1 VTPELKVG
9 VIGCGE
15 HASGHFKMIER
26 EPRMRLVAVADL
38 DEKRLERVRAE
49 HAPEQT
55 FQDYRAMLDAIDLDA
70 VYICTMPMVILPI
83 ALECLDRG
91 VNASVEK
98 PAGMNSG
105 ETRQMLAAAQA
116 SGAKAM
122 VSFDRRFQPE
132 ILAVRALLQARG
144 GAEHVVA
151 NFHYPSLPDLY
162 RDLPDPDLWRRLPP
176 MIICAGIHHVDLL
189 RWLAG
194 RAPEEAAAVDEVF
207 AHAWDGPR
215 EGTQRQNAIVRFDTD
230 CHGAVMTHCG
240 VGGGRPV
247 EAHAEDLSI
256 YFDPAGPFNMFGRV
270 SPRMFIGGKPWEQP
284 LDLDA
289 VGGAGFN
296 ETTHFADC
304 LLNGAKPWTSL
315 DDAVKSLELCEA
327 ILGGHKGP
335 MNAWA
340 PPWAAQPAQLR

>member
-1 VTPELKVG
+1 MSELKVG
-9 VIGCGE
+9 VIGSGE
-15 HASGHFKMIER
+15 HARGHLKMIEL

-38 DEKRLERVRAE
+38 DEARLARVRTE

-83 ALECLDRG
+83 ALECLGRG
-91 VNASVEK
+91 VSASIEK
-98 PAGMNSG
+98 PAGMNSR
-105 ETRQMLAAAQA
+105 ETRQMMAAAQA
-116 SGAKAM
+116 SGATAM
-122 VSFDRRFQPE
+122 ASFDRRFQPE
-132 ILAVRALLQARG
+132 VLAVRALLQERG

-162 RDLPDPDLWRRLPP
+162 RDLPNPDLWRQLPP
-176 MIICAGIHHVDLL
+176 MIVCAGIHHVDLL

-194 RAPEEAAAVDEVF
+194 QAPGEAAAVEEVF
-207 AHAWDGPR
+207 AHSWDGPR
-215 EGTQRQNAIVRFDTD
+215 EGTQRQNAIVRFDTG

-247 EAHAEDLSI
+247 EAHAEDLSV
-256 YFDPAGPFNMFGRV
+256 YFDSAGPFNMFGRV
-270 SPRMFIGGKPWEQP
+270 SPRMFADGKPWEHP

-289 VGGAGFN
+289 IGGGGFN

-304 LLNGAKPWTSL
+304 LLNGSKPWTSL
-315 DDAVKSLELCEA
+315 DDAVKSMELCEA
-327 ILGGHKGP
+327 ILDGHKGQ
-335 MNAWA
+335 MDDWA
-340 PPWAAQPAQLR
+340 PWRAAPLAELG